1 MSNPSTPFPWKGDA
15 RRAGGW
21 LKAKKSEANLR
32 RFSLL
37 PEEGGR
43 SGMSSPSTPFPWKGV
58 DGQGVGRRRK
68 RAKPTSG
75 ATRHL
80 LPEEGG
86 RNRMSNP
93 STPFPWKGDA
103 RRAGGWPKA
112 KKSEAN
118 LRRYAPPPSRG
129 RRENAAFPASSFRA
143 EARNLFRSR
152 SGKSCEGSGERETPY
167 ASCDWGSRCFM
178 QMDLRR
184 KTANGKRKRSLGCAR
199 DDETR
204 KRFPPIPFQSRAEAN
219 LCPFGA
225 EVGRV
230 KRYSHIRGNQPR
242 LASLV
247 CPFQRK
253 GRE

>member
-1 MSNPSTPFPWKGDA
+1 MPPFLHRHFERKREIFFVRGQAKVVREAGNGKHRMLHVTGDHGASCRWIYEGKQQTANEKDPSAALGMTKRGNASRPFLFNPEQKPISAPSGH
-15 RRAGGW
+15 
-21 LKAKKSEANLR
+21 
-32 RFSLL
+32 LL
-37 PEEGGR
+37 PKEGGR
-43 SGMSSPSTPFPWKGV
+43 SGMSS
-58 DGQGVGRRRK
+58 
-68 RAKPTSG
+68 
-75 ATRHL
+75 
-80 LPEEGG
+80 
-86 RNRMSNP
+86 P

-112 KKSEAN
+112 KESEAN
-118 LRRYAPPPSRG
+118 LRRCAPPPSRG

-225 EVGRV
+225 PPSRGR
-230 KRYSHIRGNQPR
+230 
-242 LASLV
+242 
-247 CPFQRK
+247 RK
-253 GRE
+253 KW

>member
-1 MSNPSTPFPWKGDA
+1 MPIISYHPPSHG
-15 RRAGGW
+15 RGM
-21 LKAKKSEANLR
+21 
-32 RFSLL
+32 
-37 PEEGGR
+37 PE
-43 SGMSSPSTPFPWKGV
+43 
-58 DGQGVGRRRK
+58 GQGVGRRRK

-167 ASCDWGSRCFM
+167 ASCDWGSRASCRWIYEGK
-178 QMDLRR
+178 QQ
-184 KTANGKRKRSLGCAR
+184 TANEKDPSAALGM
-199 DDETR
+199 T
-204 KRFPPIPFQSRAEAN
+204 K
-219 LCPFGA
+219 
-225 EVGRV
+225 
-230 KRYSHIRGNQPR
+230 RGN
-242 LASLV
+242 ASR
-247 CPFQRK
+247 PFLFNPEQKPISAPK
-253 GRE
+253 GRRFAA

>member
-1 MSNPSTPFPWKGDA
+1 M
-15 RRAGGW
+15 
-21 LKAKKSEANLR
+21 
-32 RFSLL
+32 
-37 PEEGGR
+37 EGGCPKGRGLAEGKRER
-43 SGMSSPSTPFPWKGV
+43 SQPPALRATSFQRKEGEAVKTIYSLPVEGGCPKGR
-58 DGQGVGRRRK
+58 GVGRRKK
-68 RAKPTSG
+68 RAKPTSI
-75 ATRHL
+75 A
-80 LPEEGG
+80 
-86 RNRMSNP
+86 
-93 STPFPWKGDA
+93 
-103 RRAGGWPKA
+103 
-112 KKSEAN
+112 
-118 LRRYAPPPSRG
+118 APPPSKG

-225 EVGRV
+225 PPSRGR
-230 KRYSHIRGNQPR
+230 
-242 LASLV
+242 
-247 CPFQRK
+247 RK
-253 GRE
+253 KW